1 MIRTNMKKLGNN
13 RQILPCFTLHMYK
26 NSVILTT
33 NIYVYMKNKS
43 FTEKDFIATYSSQLE
58 HYYISAKKSFERLNI
73 K

>member
-1 MIRTNMKKLGNN
+1 
-13 RQILPCFTLHMYK
+13 MYK